1 MSKRLWGLLALLS
14 TSLIFVSG
22 VSSANEPENLYL
34 AKQAAIFYH
43 DSGEY
48 DYDLGVVAQR
58 AQAYLEKRI
67 SENNKLKSK
76 KRLAVA
82 FDIDETSL
90 SNYNHLL
97 ALDFG
102 IIPEI
107 YKETIMEAIDP
118 AIPETLKLYNYA
130 QLNGVAVFFI
140 TGRTEDLK
148 VATIKNLNA
157 AGYKDWDG
165 LFFKP
170 DGYQQGSIIPYK
182 ISTRKRIEESGYRI
196 VVNIGDQYSDLAGGY
211 SERSFK
217 LPNPYYYIP

>member
-1 MSKRLWGLLALLS
+1 MTRRLPGLFLLIS
-14 TSLIFVSG
+14 TSLILVSG
-22 VSSANEPENLYL
+22 ISSANEPENLHL

-48 DYDLGVVAQR
+48 DYDLGVVAQK
-58 AQAYLEKRI
+58 AQDYLEKRI
-67 SENNKLKSK
+67 SENNKLKNK
-76 KRLAVA
+76 KRLAVVL
-82 FDIDETSL
+82 DIDETSL
-90 SNYNHLL
+90 SNYRHLL

-107 YKETIMEAIDP
+107 YKETIMEAVDP
-118 AIPETLKLYNYA
+118 VIPGTLELYKYA
-130 QLNGVAVFFI
+130 KLNGVAVFFI

-148 VATIKNLNA
+148 VATIKNLNN
-157 AGYKDWDG
+157 AGYKDWNG

-170 DGYQQGSIIPYK
+170 SSYQQTSIIPYK
-182 ISTRKRIEESGYRI
+182 SSIRKRIQESGYDI
-196 VVNIGDQYSDLAGGY
+196 VLNIGDQYSDLAGGY